1 MEVPLLEVVDVWKS
15 FPGVQALKGI
25 SLSIQPGE
33 IHALLGE
40 NGAGK
45 STLVKIITGVHR
57 FDSGSIRL
65 LGRHIEPETPDEAQ
79 QLGISVIHQELSV
92 VPTITAAQNIVICR
106 EPVKKSVLSRLLGV
120 IDYDSILSKCEPIA
134 EAVGLDNAC
143 LSKPAGHL
151 SVGEQ
156 QLVEIARC
164 LSMDAQLII
173 MDEPTTALSES
184 EVKRL
189 FKAIASLKSQ
199 GKSVL
204 YISHKLDEITEIAD
218 RATVIRDGQVVD
230 TVDICDVT
238 TNDIVRMMVG
248 RDIFDMYPKLEE
260 PDTEE
265 SLRVEGLSSLLG
277 SFDNVTFSLRR
288 GEILGV
294 TGLLGCGSTNVARAL
309 FGLEPVSSG
318 DIYVRGKKVRIDS
331 PSQAILS
338 GLGYLTNDRMS
349 EGLVPLLSVTSNIGI
364 ASLDAFTRM
373 GVVNSTRLRDVAY
386 EYVNGLRIQTP
397 SIDTPVKNLSGGNQ
411 QKVVLAKWL
420 LSRARL
426 IICDELTKG
435 IDVGARVEVYELI
448 AKLAAEGA
456 SIILMSTDVNEVI
469 SMSHRVVAM
478 RRGKIVGAF
487 DSQDITLQ
495 TVLESIA
502 GGESKYDENACGR

>member
-318 DIYVRGKKVRIDS
+318 DIYVRGKKVRID
-331 PSQAILS
+331 
-338 GLGYLTNDRMS
+338 
-349 EGLVPLLSVTSNIGI
+349 
-364 ASLDAFTRM
+364 
-373 GVVNSTRLRDVAY
+373 
-386 EYVNGLRIQTP
+386 
-397 SIDTPVKNLSGGNQ
+397 
-411 QKVVLAKWL
+411 
-420 LSRARL
+420 
-426 IICDELTKG
+426 
-435 IDVGARVEVYELI
+435 
-448 AKLAAEGA
+448 
-456 SIILMSTDVNEVI
+456 
-469 SMSHRVVAM
+469 
-478 RRGKIVGAF
+478 
-487 DSQDITLQ
+487 
-495 TVLESIA
+495 
-502 GGESKYDENACGR
+502 

>member
-1 MEVPLLEVVDVWKS
+1 MTVPLLEVFDIRKS

-25 SLSIQPGE
+25 SFSILPGE
-33 IHALLGE
+33 IHALVGE

-45 STLVKIITGVHR
+45 STLVKIITGVYR
-57 FDSGSIRL
+57 FDSGSMRL
-65 LGRHIEPETPDEAQ
+65 SGRPIHPETPDEAQ
-79 QLGISVIHQELSV
+79 DLGISVIHQELSV
-92 VPTITAAQNIVICR
+92 VPTISAAHNIVICR
-106 EPVKKSVLSRLLGV
+106 EPVKKSVLGRLFGV
-120 IDYDSILSKCEPIA
+120 IAYDDVFSKCEPIA
-134 EAVGLDNAC
+134 EAVGLDRAC

-156 QLVEIARC
+156 QLVEIARG

-184 EVKRL
+184 EVQRL
-189 FKAIASLKSQ
+189 FKVVLSLKAQ

-204 YISHKLDEITEIAD
+204 YISHKLDEIAEIAD
-218 RATVIRDGQVVD
+218 RATVIRDGQVVGTVNLCD
-230 TVDICDVT
+230 TT

-248 RDIFDMYPKLEE
+248 REILDIYPKLEE

-265 SLRVEGLSSLLG
+265 ALRVEGLSSLLG
-277 SFDNVTFSLRR
+277 SFDNVTFSLRS

-309 FGLEPVSSG
+309 FGLEPISSG

-331 PSQAILS
+331 PSQAILL
-338 GLGYLTNDRMS
+338 GLGYLTDDRMS
-349 EGLVPLLSVTSNIGI
+349 DGFVPLLPISSNIGL
-364 ASLDAFTRM
+364 ASLDTFTRM
-373 GVVNSTRLRDVAY
+373 GMVNNTRLRDVAS
-386 EYVNGLRIQTP
+386 EYVSGLRIQTP
-397 SIDTPVKNLSGGNQ
+397 SVDTPVKNLSGGNQ

-420 LSRARL
+420 LSKARL
-426 IICDELTKG
+426 IICDEPTKG

-448 AKLAAEGA
+448 ANLAAEGA
-456 SIILMSTDVNEVI
+456 SIILISTDVDEVI
-469 SMSHRVVAM
+469 SMSHRVMAM

-495 TVLESIA
+495 EVLESIA
-502 GGESKYDENACGR
+502 GGESK